1 MNSRVLLTSFD
12 TWLPHHS
19 SNASDDLLAYWQGRS
34 SESLFYLR
42 RLPVDIARS
51 SERVLKAID
60 RLTIDFV
67 LCCGMAEDRY
77 RLSLESN
84 ARGDLDR
91 LHPPIALENL
101 IAKLEYTS
109 ISHDAGRFVCEGLY
123 YQTLKHHRRALFLHV
138 PLLRDNNF
146 PAIDRD
152 FSRIVE
158 VIKNADGENRTR
170 KA

>member
-1 MNSRVLLTSFD
+1 MNSRILLTSFD
-12 TWLPHHS
+12 TWLSHHT
-19 SNASDDLLAYWQGRS
+19 SNASDDLLAYWQDRS

-42 RLPVDIARS
+42 RLPVDTARS
-51 SERVLKAID
+51 SERVLKAIEH
-60 RLTIDFV
+60 LQIDFV
-67 LCCGMAEDRY
+67 LCCGMAESRY

-91 LHPPIALENL
+91 LYSPIALESL
-101 IAKLEYTS
+101 VAKLEYTG

-146 PAIDRD
+146 PATRRD
-152 FSRIVE
+152 FSRIIE
-158 VIKNADGENRTR
+158 EIKDTDGENRIE
-170 KA
+170 